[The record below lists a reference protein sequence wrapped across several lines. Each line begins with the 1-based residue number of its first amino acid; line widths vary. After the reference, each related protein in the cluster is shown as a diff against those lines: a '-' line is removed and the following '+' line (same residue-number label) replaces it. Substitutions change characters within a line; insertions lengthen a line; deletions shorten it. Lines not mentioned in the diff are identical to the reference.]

1 MEYFSR
7 SAKDVN
13 SQYKALEA
21 RLSKEEAERGDPVEI
36 AQKYKEV
43 QQRYSGIIKA
53 LEGHSNLLEVCMF
66 STEKDGKE
74 YIIYIYIFI
83 MVVLTFYIFSKGS
96 EVSLLPNSLYSR
108 VSRKDNKNM
117 DVSGDLH
124 P

>member
-74 YIIYIYIFI
+74 YIIYIYI
-83 MVVLTFYIFSKGS
+83 
-96 EVSLLPNSLYSR
+96 SL
-108 VSRKDNKNM
+108 
-117 DVSGDLH
+117 
-124 P
+124 